1 MPDSLETATLEQPAA
16 TSPSQDAELRD
27 DGDQLVVPPDTGAVA
42 PTVADTP
49 QLKIEDTAKPPAPD
63 TAPKADDKPVVPPGY
78 VRESDLAALRSTYD
92 RRIAAMEARET
103 AREAQIATQVSAQ
116 VVETQVEAARR
127 EVREWLTAAGVDPA
141 QYAGQVENIAKA
153 FRRGI
158 EGDQKAQAAQQEAQ
172 QYSRVAA
179 GTVMAAWV
187 NRLAPEHK
195 LDPEDV
201 ETLQSLYDP
210 TTLSLADQTGMA
222 RIGHMLEAR
231 AKQLGEIR
239 AAATAAKRTKQA
251 EVPTQKFE
259 NGQGAGGMTDQQI
272 VEAFSEGKLNDFKQ
286 AEDAMKRLG
295 TW

>member
-1 MPDSLETATLEQPAA
+1 
-16 TSPSQDAELRD
+16 
-27 DGDQLVVPPDTGAVA
+27 
-42 PTVADTP
+42 
-49 QLKIEDTAKPPAPD
+49 
-63 TAPKADDKPVVPPGY
+63 
-78 VRESDLAALRSTYD
+78 
-92 RRIAAMEARET
+92 
-103 AREAQIATQVSAQ
+103 
-116 VVETQVEAARR
+116 
-127 EVREWLTAAGVDPA
+127 
-141 QYAGQVENIAKA
+141 
-153 FRRGI
+153 
-158 EGDQKAQAAQQEAQ
+158 
-172 QYSRVAA
+172 
-179 GTVMAAWV
+179 MAAWV

-201 ETLQSLYDP
+201 ETLQALYDP
-210 TTLSLADQTGMA
+210 TTLSLADQAGMA